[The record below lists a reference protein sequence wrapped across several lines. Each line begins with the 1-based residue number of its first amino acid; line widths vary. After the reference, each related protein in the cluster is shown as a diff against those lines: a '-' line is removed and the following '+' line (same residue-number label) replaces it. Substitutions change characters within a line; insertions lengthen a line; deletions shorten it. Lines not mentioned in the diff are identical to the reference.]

1 MMLSLSFP
9 TRSTDDVADAYVRSR
24 GTSGFLSTARAIQ
37 TMRLCLPNCDAT
49 DRELEEIV
57 VAAAVKR
64 GVSIKLDVASAAVP
78 ASQRPVVRAS

>member
-1 MMLSLSFP
+1 MTLSLFFA

-24 GTSGFLSTARAIQ
+24 GKSGFLSTARAIQ

-57 VAAAVKR
+57 VAAAIGR

-78 ASQRPVVRAS
+78 ASQRPFVRTS